1 MNDAEKRQSAIED
14 NAVGK
19 KGLISKVLS
28 PAIQLWL
35 RSQVEQ
41 VETLQVNIT
50 AGDRQ
55 ILSGTIPQVHLLAKR
70 AVYQGLHLSHVDL
83 LGQNIRVNLGQVM
96 RGKALELLEPIAVT
110 GQINLLSVDLNASL
124 NAPLLAD
131 AIRLFL
137 QDLLRSSDAL
147 DLDNEASSSESL
159 NLENL
164 QIRLLPDVLRLRA
177 DLRSQSGKTT
187 EIALQSG
194 LQLAAPNCLVLHQPQ
209 WLPHAN
215 AKRGLPLD
223 ELNGY
228 RFDLG
233 ETALEKL
240 TIDEQQITCQG
251 QLWIQP

>member
-1 MNDAEKRQSAIED
+1 MDDAELMQS
-14 NAVGK
+14 AVGK
-19 KGLISKVLS
+19 KGLISKVLA

-55 ILSGTIPQVHLLAKR
+55 ILSGTIPQVHLLAQR

-83 LGQNIRVNLGQVM
+83 LGQNIRVNLGQVL

-110 GQINLLSVDLNASL
+110 GQIDLLADDLNASL
-124 NAPLLAD
+124 TAPLLAD

-137 QDLLRSSDAL
+137 QDLLRSSDVL
-147 DLDNEASSSESL
+147 EQDPNESL

-164 QIRLLPDVLRLRA
+164 QIRLIPDALRLRA
-177 DLRSQSGKTT
+177 DLRSRSGKTT

-194 LQLAAPNCLVLHQPQ
+194 LQLAAPNRLALHKPQ

-215 AKRGLPLD
+215 ATRGLPLHD
-223 ELNGY
+223 LNGY
-228 RFDLG
+228 SFDLG
-233 ETALEKL
+233 ETTLEHL
-240 TIDEQQITCQG
+240 AIDEQQITCQG
-251 QLWIQP
+251 KLWIQP